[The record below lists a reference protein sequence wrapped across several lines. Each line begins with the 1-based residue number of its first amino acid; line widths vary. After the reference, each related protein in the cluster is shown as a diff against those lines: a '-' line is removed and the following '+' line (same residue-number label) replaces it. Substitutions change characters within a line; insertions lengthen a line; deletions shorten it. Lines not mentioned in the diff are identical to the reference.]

1 MALPLEVELRIV
13 SFLYLIWAV
22 EKILAKF
29 KMSPIVGQIAVGIFL
44 GPPVLNFVPF
54 TDAWQNFGQIGVLML
69 VIESGITMDIKMIR
83 EFGGWAF
90 LMAATGVF
98 FPVLFSFIVVT
109 LILGS
114 PWQTGLSVGAALAPT
129 SLGFTAQLLKEYGRL
144 NTKEGQ
150 FICTAA
156 IIDDVL
162 SLFLLT
168 QILATQGTLSPWSLS
183 EPTVSSLGSIAVGVL
198 ILYLMDQVF
207 GKVID
212 KINRAE
218 GLEDPE
224 EEKKKEKAT
233 ATPML
238 VSMDLSEQEI
248 SMSLSRRRHAHHQD
262 MIMEEEMKQK
272 LRNTGNAIYLC
283 GVFVFATML
292 GEGSAYIGSSALLGA
307 YVAAVPFARIR
318 GTLKAWKAYMEVIV
332 PWLMRI
338 FFAATIGFTIPPL
351 VGNSVGWSLR
361 SLWLGAIFA
370 VLAIIGKC
378 STGLYTYNRPKN
390 FSNMMILGTA
400 MCGRGEFSYLI
411 ISMAAAQNIVSVG
424 DYAATVVG
432 LLLTTLLSP
441 ILFILA
447 LKTAPQDGK
456 AAEFAKG
463 LRHEEKNI
471 LDGGGNWSRTSG
483 DSVGGGSLRGTY
495 IPPKYD
501 MNSVSIDK
509 SVMSHSSSGVEL
521 NKMDQSYH
529 GPRESIG
536 MTPYLMR

>member
-1 MALPLEVELRIV
+1 MPYIPLLTLLT
-13 SFLYLIWAV
+13 LYV
-22 EKILAKF
+22 YR
-29 KMSPIVGQIAVGIFL
+29 
-44 GPPVLNFVPF
+44 LNFVPF
-54 TDAWQNFGQIGVLML
+54 TDAWQNFGQIGVLLL
-69 VIESGITMDIKMIR
+69 VIESGITMDIKMIK

-129 SLGFTAQLLKEYGRL
+129 SLGFTAQLLKEYKRL

-183 EPTVSSLGSIAVGVL
+183 EPTISSLGSIAVGVL

-218 GLEDPE
+218 GLEPE
-224 EEKKKEKAT
+224 QEEVKKT
-233 ATPML
+233 TSPLL
-238 VSMDLSEQEI
+238 VSADISEQEL

-262 MIMEEEMKQK
+262 MIVEEEQKAK
-272 LRNTGNAIYLC
+272 LRNTGNAVYLC
-283 GVFVFATML
+283 GVFIFATLL
-292 GEGSAYIGSSALLGA
+292 GETSAYIGSSALLGA

-318 GTLKAWKAYMEVIV
+318 GTLKAWKAYMEIIV

-351 VGNSVGWSLR
+351 VGSSVGWSFR

-378 STGLYTYNRPKN
+378 FTGLYTYNRPKN

-432 LLLTTLLSP
+432 LLLTTLFSP
-441 ILFILA
+441 ILFITA
-447 LKTAPQDGK
+447 LKTAPKEGK
-456 AAEFAKG
+456 AAELARN
-463 LRHEEKNI
+463 LRNEEHGM
-471 LDGGGNWSRTSG
+471 LGGTNNYSRNST
-483 DSVGGGSLRGTY
+483 DNSVSVRGTY
-495 IPPKYD
+495 LPPSMD
-501 MNSVSIDK
+501 RENS
-509 SVMSHSSSGVEL
+509 MTHSSSGMELNRMVHSGSGVEL
-521 NKMDQSYH
+521 NKMTDN
-529 GPRESIG
+529 RNTNLESFG
-536 MTPYLMR
+536 MMNPYLLDKRANPQ